1 MLNSGIETSQELAI
15 LLELTVRAIEN
26 GKKRLRLLVVK
37 FLKYNNEELQRITE
51 SYSETIKKELRRLEE
66 D

>member
-15 LLELTVRAIEN
+15 LLGLTVRAIEN